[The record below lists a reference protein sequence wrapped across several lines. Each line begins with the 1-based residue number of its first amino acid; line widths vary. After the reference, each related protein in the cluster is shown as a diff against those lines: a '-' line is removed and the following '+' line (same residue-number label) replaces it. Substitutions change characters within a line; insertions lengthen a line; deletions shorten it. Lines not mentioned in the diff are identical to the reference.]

1 MYRKAKRNSS
11 GDQESSLETLASSS
25 PPLWHVL
32 TQTPSRRA
40 SACASPWVRHRECVT
55 ACASPWVRHFAS
67 PPPPPT
73 AGSPSAFSPRPQ
85 LQSLRRRLQGASRRC
100 LPLSWEL
107 APSVWPLRASHWRHV
122 PTSWCML
129 PSALPVSGPKW
140 KSGGSYGLARDGKDA
155 LEVGRRQVSRA
166 AIVTRLL
173 GSESHL
179 CDAPPF
185 ESNWFV
191 ALSLEDLRLAQ
202 GSMHVYSAVGGILG
216 FSNVSES
223 PVYTWRQIFKRTTS
237 YTSFTNPIRLG
248 ILVPWPG
255 TKSVPPAVEAWSPS
269 HWTAGE
275 FQ

>member
-129 PSALPVSGPKW
+129 PSALPVSGPPLLRSRPRW
-140 KSGGSYGLARDGKDA
+140 KGCPGSRKETGLTSRHCHATPGVREPPVWCSTFWVELICGIKSWRSQTGARIHACVFGC
-155 LEVGRRQVSRA
+155 GRY
-166 AIVTRLL
+166 TRL
-173 GSESHL
+173 
-179 CDAPPF
+179 
-185 ESNWFV
+185 
-191 ALSLEDLRLAQ
+191 Q
-202 GSMHVYSAVGGILG
+202 
-216 FSNVSES
+216 
-223 PVYTWRQIFKRTTS
+223 
-237 YTSFTNPIRLG
+237 
-248 ILVPWPG
+248 
-255 TKSVPPAVEAWSPS
+255 
-269 HWTAGE
+269 
-275 FQ
+275 